1 MNEIKRINASIVY
14 IEDKLFAIRE
24 CEKKILEQIQAMKN
38 CSVLN
43 ENDWMPSSQEHE
55 EKGDS
60 EPWISLM
67 NFYIHTEIVSA
78 SSLSQMLRKD
88 KCMFESCAKRTGK
101 KYYVKKEL
109 LIQYLHKYSEGRI
122 LNNTNNYLKNRE
134 RECEKKSDMNH
145 LPRKPLS

>member
-14 IEDKLFAIRE
+14 IEDKLLAIRE
-24 CEKKILEQIQAMKN
+24 CEKKISEQIQAMKN
-38 CSVLN
+38 CSVIKEN
-43 ENDWMPSSQEHE
+43 ECMPSSQKDE
-55 EKGDS
+55 EKDDS
-60 EPWISLM
+60 EPWVSLM

-78 SSLSQMLRKD
+78 SCLSQLLRKD
-88 KCMFESCAKRTGK
+88 NNMFDCCAMRIGK
-101 KYYVKKEL
+101 KYYVKKEQ

-134 RECEKKSDMNH
+134 KEWKNETNNNH